1 MQENLRKSAP
11 DEGDFRMSAELD
23 QIDRAILTTLQR
35 DSRLSMAELG
45 EKVGLSSSACH
56 RRVLQLQTAGVIEG
70 YAARLNAKSLG
81 LDLHFIV
88 DVSLNSQAEEVLEA
102 FERAAS
108 DNPSVLEC
116 YLMAG
121 QADYSLRVSARDT
134 AHYEEVHRQIAHM
147 PSVSNIESKLILR
160 GVKKWMGYKV

>member
-1 MQENLRKSAP
+1 MT
-11 DEGDFRMSAELD
+11 AELD
-23 QIDRAILTTLQR
+23 HIDRAILTTLQR

-88 DVSLNSQAEEVLEA
+88 
-102 FERAAS
+102 ER
-108 DNPSVLEC
+108 
-116 YLMAG
+116 
-121 QADYSLRVSARDT
+121 
-134 AHYEEVHRQIAHM
+134 H
-147 PSVSNIESKLILR
+147 VSNEDVRLNQPSQHLY
-160 GVKKWMGYKV
+160 VF

>member
-1 MQENLRKSAP
+1 MTA
-11 DEGDFRMSAELD
+11 DLD
-23 QIDRAILTTLQR
+23 QIDRAILSTLQK

-56 RRVLQLQTAGVIEG
+56 RRVLQLQTAGIIEG

-88 DVSLNSQAEEVLEA
+88 DVSLHSQAEEDLET
-102 FERAAS
+102 FERAAG
-108 DNPSVLEC
+108 NNTSVLEC

-121 QADYSLRVSARDT
+121 QADFSLRVSARDT

-147 PSVSNIESKLILR
+147 PGVTRIESKLILR
-160 GVKKWMGYKV
+160 TVKKWMGYKV